1 MQQDNNDEIKK
12 VEPTKGELE
21 ILQVLW
27 QHGPNT
33 NGNCH
38 QLGNAQRPDSLFINH
53 YTNLFPTAYL
63 SYKLDS
69 AGHDMLVASY
79 GRRIGRASYGQLNPF
94 TNIID
99 KFTHFQGN
107 PFLRPQFTD
116 NYKLAYSYKSLLTVA
131 LMYTHMTDVQG
142 ETIYQEGNIFVST
155 TGNIADRKMWDLSVN
170 LNLQPA
176 SWWTLTFY
184 AEAYNNQYT
193 GVLHNNYIN
202 SSYLSY
208 AGNANNQF
216 IMGKGWSAELSGFY
230 NSRGVYGQFK
240 TLGNGMLNAGLQK
253 KILKDKGTLRV
264 NINNILDTYHPRGEI
279 DNITNAKARFHNDLD
294 TRVTTLAFTYN
305 FGKTFKSPPKRAT
318 GSADSEQGRAH

>member
-1 MQQDNNDEIKK
+1 ME
-12 VEPTKGELE
+12 
-21 ILQVLW
+21 
-27 QHGPNT
+27 NT
-33 NGNCH
+33 NGNGH
-38 QLGNAQRPDSLFINH
+38 QLGNAQRADSLFINH

-69 AGHDMLVASY
+69 TGHNVLIASY

-94 TNIID
+94 TDIVD

-131 LMYTHMTDVQG
+131 LMYTHMIDVQG
-142 ETIYQEGNIFVST
+142 ETIYQDGNIFVST

-176 SWWTLTFY
+176 SWWTVTFY
-184 AEAYNNQYT
+184 AEGYSNKYT
-193 GVLHNNYIN
+193 GLLRNNYIN

-208 AGNANNQF
+208 SGNANNQF
-216 IMGKGWSAELSGFY
+216 TIGKGWSAELSGFY

-240 TLGNGMLNAGLQK
+240 TFGNGMLNAGLQK
-253 KILKDKGTLRV
+253 KILKDKGSLKL

-279 DNITNAKARFHNDLD
+279 NNIAGANARFHNDLD
-294 TRVTTLAFTYN
+294 IRVTTLAFTYN
-305 FGKTFKSPPKRAT
+305 FGKTVKGPAKRAT
-318 GSADSEQGRAH
+318 GSADSEQGRTR